1 MRSSL
6 TAVLVVGGLVFAV
19 LLGLRAAG
27 ALEGLELA
35 AYDWHIRLRPGGA
48 PKPPPVVLVTI
59 TERDIE
65 RLRTWPVPDEV
76 LAKALETLS
85 RSGARAIGVDIYRD
99 VPVPPGHEALEAA
112 FAKNAQVI
120 GAMLL
125 PRGENPG
132 VRPPPVLAAGGRVG
146 FTDVVV
152 DPDGRV
158 RRGLLMVDDGKNV
171 FYSLPFRMVLLYLQ
185 AAGVAVQGDPQNPEL
200 LRIGRT
206 TFKPFEANDGGY
218 VRADAGGYQYLL
230 DYRDRQDGFAEIS
243 FSDLLAGEFDRR
255 LVRDRIA
262 IVGVTA
268 ESVKDSFF
276 TPYSGTFGAKESTF
290 GITLYGHMIGQ
301 LLRAALGGERP
312 LAVLPDAAEA
322 LWLLAWCLLGAA
334 LPFFVRSA
342 WRFAAAAA
350 GGLLILAA
358 AVHIFFTLGW
368 WLPLVP
374 NALGWVAAAG
384 LVSAWVLSE
393 EKKERARLMG
403 LFSSYVS
410 PELADAIWRDRTL
423 FLEDG
428 QPRPLRITATVFFA
442 DVGGFTT
449 ISESLDPPLLM
460 GWLYDFMA
468 AITPIVSEYH
478 GVILRF
484 MGDSIMAVFGVP
496 VPRIHDEEFSR
507 DAMNAVECA
516 LAMQERLVSLNRTF
530 ERRGL
535 PLIGMRIGI
544 LTGPMTA
551 GSLGTA
557 HRMEYNVHGDTV
569 NTGARLE
576 SFGREAFTPDYLTAP
591 CRILVGE
598 PTLRLLE
605 GRFDAEYLGEFQLK
619 GKLKPL
625 RIHRIRGRAG
635 QAAEVRAAEVNTAQ
649 AESAARR

>member
-1 MRSSL
+1 VRSTL

-19 LLGLRAAG
+19 LIGLRAAG

-35 AYDWHIRLRPGGA
+35 AYDWHIRLRPLVA
-48 PKPPPVVLVTI
+48 PKPPPVVLVTL

-65 RLRTWPVPDEV
+65 SLGTWPVPDVV
-76 LAKALETLS
+76 LAKALETLA

-99 VPVPPGHEALEAA
+99 VPVPPGHEALAAA
-112 FAKNAQVI
+112 FAKNTQVI

-132 VRPPPVLAAGGRVG
+132 VRPPPVLAEANRVG

-171 FYSLPFRMVLLYLQ
+171 FYSLPFRLVLLYLQ
-185 AAGVAVQGDPQNPEL
+185 AAGVSVQGDPANPEL

-206 TFKPFEANDGGY
+206 TFKPFEPNDGGY
-218 VRADAGGYQYLL
+218 VRADAGGYQFLL
-230 DYRDRQDGFAEIS
+230 DYRDRPESFAEIR

-255 LVRDRIA
+255 LVRDRVA
-262 IVGVTA
+262 LVGVTA
-268 ESVKDSFF
+268 DSVKDSFF
-276 TPYSGTFGAKESTF
+276 TPYSGTFGARESTF
-290 GITLYGHMIGQ
+290 GIALYGHVVGQ

-322 LWLLAWCLLGAA
+322 LWLALWCVLGAL
-334 LPFFVRSA
+334 LPYLVRSP
-342 WRFAAAAA
+342 WRFAAAAI
-350 GGLLILAA
+350 GGVLLLAV
-358 AVHIFFTLGW
+358 AVHIVFALNW
-368 WLPLVP
+368 WIPLVP
-374 NALGWVAAAG
+374 PALGWVATAG
-384 LVSAWVLSE
+384 LVSAYISSE

-410 PELADAIWRDRTL
+410 PELAEAIWRDRTL
-423 FLEDG
+423 FLADG

-468 AITPIVSEYH
+468 AITPIVSEH
-478 GVILRF
+478 GGVILRF

-496 VPRIHDEEFSR
+496 VPRTRDEEFER
-507 DAMNAVECA
+507 DAVNAVECA
-516 LAMQERLVSLNRTF
+516 LAMQERVIALNRDF

-535 PLIGMRIGI
+535 PLVGMRIGI

-576 SFGREAFTPDYLTAP
+576 SFGREAFTPDYARAP

-605 GRFDAEYLGEFQLK
+605 GRFRSEYLGEFQLK

-625 RIHRIRGRAG
+625 RIHRIHGRAG
-635 QAAEVRAAEVNTAQ
+635 HADAPAAEVNTAQ
-649 AESAARR
+649 AESAERR